1 MQQITADYRWLQWIL
16 TVVTVCIWYS
26 WLQLTTADYNWLQ
39 WILTAVKG
47 FLRSTYPIEQLRF
60 SELGLKW
67 ANYKQLQQITADYR
81 WLQWILTAVYG
92 FLRST
97 YPIEQLWFCEVR
109 LNEATW
115 FSLEEHYN
123 NNAANAKQTPPEYR
137 ALQAQLSCS
146 WGWVE
151 QFNNLHNG
159 MNRQI

>member
-1 MQQITADYRWLQWIL
+1 MLKLLITAFYSWLQLI
-16 TVVTVCIWYS
+16 TVKIIRCKWFPEVYISNWATLVLWCKVIFLSMVEMANYS
-26 WLQLTTADYNWLQ
+26 WLQLTTADYSWLQ

-67 ANYKQLQQITADYR
+67 ANYRQLQQITADYR

-97 YPIEQLWFCEVR
+97 YPIEQLWFCEVS

-115 FSLEEHYN
+115 FSLEERYN
-123 NNAANAKQTPPEYR
+123 NAKR
-137 ALQAQLSCS
+137 
-146 WGWVE
+146 
-151 QFNNLHNG
+151 
-159 MNRQI
+159 